1 MINQEA
7 NSRWDRNKLR
17 DPHQIADKKQRVQTM
32 FTQVSRS
39 YDLVNHVLSL
49 NMDRG
54 WRRKAVGLA
63 QIEPGQKIL
72 DVCCG
77 SGDMALAFAAA
88 EPKLQEITGVD
99 FVEPMLEI
107 ARRKGQDFLAN
118 GGSGG
123 PEFQWLCCD
132 AENISILPDEHYDR
146 VSCVFGVRNL
156 QTPQSGLNEMYR
168 LLKPGGKVIIL
179 EFDLPRQPVI
189 RWLYQSYFRL
199 VLPVIGSLLSRD
211 RTGAYHYLP
220 ESVCRFHTR
229 EHLEKGLSQAGFSD
243 VSITDISFGTVL
255 VFVACKS

>member
-17 DPHQIADKKQRVQTM
+17 NPHEIADKKQRVQSM
-32 FTQVSRS
+32 FRQVSRS

-54 WRRKAVGLA
+54 WRRKAVRLA
-63 QIEPGQKIL
+63 RIEAGQHIL

-77 SGDMALAFAAA
+77 SGDMALAFAAE
-88 EPKLQEITGVD
+88 EPNLREITGVD
-99 FVEPMLEI
+99 FVESMLEI
-107 ARRKGQDFLAN
+107 ARRKGRDFHAKH
-118 GGSGG
+118 GG
-123 PEFQWLCCD
+123 PEIEWHCCD
-132 AENISILPDEHYDR
+132 AENISILPDAQYDR

-168 LLKPGGKVIIL
+168 LLKPGGQAIIL

-199 VLPVIGSLLSRD
+199 VLPVVGSLLSQD

-220 ESVCRFHTR
+220 ESVCQFHTR
-229 EHLEKGLSQAGFSD
+229 EQLEKGLSQAGFSD

-255 VFVACKS
+255 AFVASKS